1 MAMASNRARVLP
13 MLLAVAVLLLEQIAL
28 SSADF
33 PLGGQATVQ
42 LPPAPCQPGFAARAV
57 VLDAQGHRQPAFVA
71 AVSAAEAG
79 AGRCTCSLVVLL
91 GGVKVWAS
99 DHLEKFVPAAL
110 CRLELTEG
118 GQLRLTDGAGKVG
131 WLSGTAGQGV
141 KVMRRDLCLLF
152 SSLFQFLFA
161 SFVHCLAIVL
171 HLLPG
176 INDWDLFVDFHR
188 GRRSIKQC

>member
-1 MAMASNRARVLP
+1 MASNRALFVLP
-13 MLLAVAVLLLEQIAL
+13 MLLAVAVLLPEQIAL

-42 LPPAPCQPGFAARAV
+42 LPPAPYQPGFAARAV
-57 VLDAQGHRQPAFVA
+57 VLDAKQGHRQPAFAA
-71 AVSAAEAG
+71 AVSAEAG

-110 CRLELTEG
+110 CRLELTED

-141 KVMRRDLCLLF
+141 KVMHRDLCLLF
-152 SSLFQFLFA
+152 LHCFFT
-161 SFVHCLAIVL
+161 SFVVVHCLAIVL
-171 HLLPG
+171 RLLPG
-176 INDWDLFVDFHR
+176 INDWDLLVDFHR
-188 GRRSIKQC
+188 GRR

>member
-1 MAMASNRARVLP
+1 MASNRALFVLP
-13 MLLAVAVLLLEQIAL
+13 ILLAVAVLLPEQIAL

-42 LPPAPCQPGFAARAV
+42 LPPAPYQRGFAARAV
-57 VLDAQGHRQPAFVA
+57 VLDAQGHRQPAFAA
-71 AVSAAEAG
+71 AVSAEAG

-110 CRLELTEG
+110 CRLELTED

-141 KVMRRDLCLLF
+141 KVMHRDLCLF
-152 SSLFQFLFA
+152 FL
-161 SFVHCLAIVL
+161 HI
-171 HLLPG
+171 
-176 INDWDLFVDFHR
+176 LFVYFVRHR
-188 GRRSIKQC
+188 PIVWPLFCVCYQELMIGIC

>member
-1 MAMASNRARVLP
+1 MAMEESSRACVLP

-57 VLDAQGHRQPAFVA
+57 VLDAQGHRQPAFAA
-71 AVSAAEAG
+71 AVSAEAG

-110 CRLELTEG
+110 CRLELTED

-141 KVMRRDLCLLF
+141 KVMHRDLCLLF
-152 SSLFQFLFA
+152 LHCFNLFA

-171 HLLPG
+171 HLLLG
-176 INDWDLFVDFHR
+176 INDWDLF
-188 GRRSIKQC
+188 S

>member
-1 MAMASNRARVLP
+1 MAMASNRACVLP
-13 MLLAVAVLLLEQIAL
+13 MLLTVAVLLLLEQIAL

-57 VLDAQGHRQPAFVA
+57 VLDAQGHRQPAFIA
-71 AVSAAEAG
+71 AVTVSAAEAG

-110 CRLELTEG
+110 CRLELTED
-118 GQLRLTDGAGKVG
+118 GQLRLTDGTGKVG

-141 KVMRRDLCLLF
+141 KVMHRDLL
-152 SSLFQFLFA
+152 
-161 SFVHCLAIVL
+161 
-171 HLLPG
+171 
-176 INDWDLFVDFHR
+176 
-188 GRRSIKQC
+188 

>member
-1 MAMASNRARVLP
+1 MAMASNRACVLP
-13 MLLAVAVLLLEQIAL
+13 MLLAAMAVLLLEQIAL

-42 LPPAPCQPGFAARAV
+42 LPPAPCQPGFAAREV
-57 VLDAQGHRQPAFVA
+57 VLDAQGHRRQPAFVA
-71 AVSAAEAG
+71 AVSAVEAG

-99 DHLEKFVPAAL
+99 DHLEKFVPADL
-110 CRLELTEG
+110 CRLELTED

-141 KVMRRDLCLLF
+141 KVMHRDLCLVFFF
-152 SSLFQFLFA
+152 SQFV
-161 SFVHCLAIVL
+161 SVCLLRSSIV
-171 HLLPG
+171 
-176 INDWDLFVDFHR
+176 
-188 GRRSIKQC
+188 